1 MASYPT
7 LHPDHPLPDVDEP
20 IGRPF
25 WEHCRRHELFIQKS
39 RSSGQ
44 FVFPPRPHYAGDFEW
59 RRVSGRGRVLTF
71 VIVRPPFLPA
81 AFFCAVVP
89 PWDELERDKPD
100 WDAFPPRLE
109 APGELAIF
117 AARSLD
123 MPLSLRASYC
133 FSFFTCADF
142 DGTTSSSPHRSH

>member
-7 LHPDHPLPDVDEP
+7 LHPDHPLPDVDDP

-59 RRVSGRGRVLTF
+59 ARVSGRGRVLTF
-71 VIVRPPFLPA
+71 VLVRPPFLPA
-81 AFFCAVVP
+81 LEHKVPLAIAVVEL
-89 PWDELERDKPD
+89 DEG
-100 WDAFPPRLE
+100 PRLVGQVLE
-109 APGELAIF
+109 CAIDDVRCGMLVEVVF
-117 AARSLD
+117 EDLTERVTLPQWRPVRS
-123 MPLSLRASYC
+123 
-133 FSFFTCADF
+133 
-142 DGTTSSSPHRSH
+142 

>member
-7 LHPDHPLPDVDEP
+7 LHPDHPLPDVDDP

-59 RRVSGRGRVLTF
+59 ARVSGRGRVLTF

-81 AFFCAVVP
+81 LEHKVPLAIAVVEL
-89 PWDELERDKPD
+89 DEG
-100 WDAFPPRLE
+100 PRLVGQVLE
-109 APGELAIF
+109 CALDDVRCGMLVEVVFEDLTDRVTLPQWRPV
-117 AARSLD
+117 RS
-123 MPLSLRASYC
+123 
-133 FSFFTCADF
+133 
-142 DGTTSSSPHRSH
+142 